1 MFTLLEKESRYFI
14 TKLRS
19 DANLRYLALPKQRK
33 GDKGPFCKY
42 DGKVY
47 FDDLQKWQYEATDEQ
62 HGHIG
67 IYSQIV
73 YHWQLKRKLKVVFLL
88 DTKTNKYV
96 LLASTHLTQSAR
108 QILEYYRLRFQ
119 IEFIFPDA
127 KQKWT
132 TSLWL
137 GSTCGLAHC
146 QARSQDSLDFHFNLS
161 CSALNVARAEMKLY
175 QSASS
180 MNSYVRKA
188 YNERF
193 ARLLIDNLAFEPQL
207 DFYQQ
212 PAWKQ
217 LMNLGT
223 MAA

>member
-1 MFTLLEKESRYFI
+1 VFAFLEKENKYFI

-19 DANLRYLALPKQRK
+19 DVNLKYLAEDKQRK
-33 GDKGPFCKY
+33 GERGPFCKY

-47 FDDLQKWQYEATDEQ
+47 LDDLQKWHYQGTDEQ
-62 HGHIG
+62 HGHIK
-67 IYSQIV
+67 IYSQVV
-73 YHWQLKRKLKVVFLL
+73 YHLQLKRKLKVVFLL
-88 DTKTNKYV
+88 DTKINKYV
-96 LLASTHLTQSAR
+96 LLASTDLTQQAR
-108 QILEYYRLRFQ
+108 QILAYYRLCFQ
-119 IEFIFPDA
+119 IEFIFRDA

-146 QARSQDSLDFHFNLS
+146 QARNQDSLDFHFNLS
-161 CSALNVARAEMKLY
+161 CSALNVARAEMQLY

-180 MNSYVRKA
+180 MNSYVRRA

-193 ARLLIDNLAFEPQL
+193 AKLIIENLGFEPEL

-212 PAWKQ
+212 PAWKE

-223 MAA
+223 LAA